1 VRSQAL
7 PLTASTRSN
16 VLAATQTFFD
26 AVCEELRSSEHDLWH
41 WRRAAAAAGATGLLT
56 QGLARMLGRRQP
68 ATSLG
73 RADDVYM
80 ERMHVI
86 RDSQQQLLTA
96 LAALQRELSPAA
108 QALLVTPSDGLLHA
122 ASLGVVDAA
131 RAVCDVA
138 LRLAGRT
145 HEVGQ
150 PRSAETAA
158 QLLCS
163 LADAVDVERG
173 HGYPVG
179 CIPVRCRRPPA
190 WMAALPRAMLV
201 LAGSMAT
208 ARWLISA
215 VRSGDLARWSRG
227 ARASIEDAY
236 NAHVATPLNAVYK
249 ELFSTFRSRPGGV
262 VTDRAMAASQESLR
276 RQLADFAAAHGGSGG
291 AAEDMEVLMRTYE
304 KDAKKPVYGML
315 FGDLAWAMLVQIQK
329 LKTDG
334 EAAMMTMD
342 QTLRANELTLSLVA
356 ALPGM
361 AIVAGVLSALGTLF
375 RRRPPIAPAHATAA
389 LRCHLEA
396 ATRALSIAEAMP
408 QDSGSLAQHGRV
420 LLALDG
426 VHAAAAALL
435 SPDTNAGPAAA
446 AMQRQRLQVAETAVA
461 GGAIR
466 AVERQMEAWDAFQA
480 DVLFLGRADVHVASR
495 LRAAERL
502 MARTQGLL
510 R

>member
-1 VRSQAL
+1 M
-7 PLTASTRSN
+7 
-16 VLAATQTFFD
+16 D
-26 AVCEELRSSEHDLWH
+26 
-41 WRRAAAAAGATGLLT
+41 
-56 QGLARMLGRRQP
+56 
-68 ATSLG
+68 
-73 RADDVYM
+73 
-80 ERMHVI
+80 
-86 RDSQQQLLTA
+86 
-96 LAALQRELSPAA
+96 
-108 QALLVTPSDGLLHA
+108 
-122 ASLGVVDAA
+122 
-131 RAVCDVA
+131 
-138 LRLAGRT
+138 
-145 HEVGQ
+145 
-150 PRSAETAA
+150 
-158 QLLCS
+158 
-163 LADAVDVERG
+163 
-173 HGYPVG
+173 
-179 CIPVRCRRPPA
+179 
-190 WMAALPRAMLV
+190 
-201 LAGSMAT
+201 
-208 ARWLISA
+208 
-215 VRSGDLARWSRG
+215 
-227 ARASIEDAY
+227 
-236 NAHVATPLNAVYK
+236 
-249 ELFSTFRSRPGGV
+249 
-262 VTDRAMAASQESLR
+262 
-276 RQLADFAAAHGGSGG
+276 
-291 AAEDMEVLMRTYE
+291 VLMRTYE

-334 EAAMMTMD
+334 EAAMMAMD

-435 SPDTNAGPAAA
+435 TPDTNAAGPASAA
-446 AMQRQRLQVAETAVA
+446 VKAAQVAESAVA

-466 AVERQMEAWDAFQA
+466 AVERQMEAWDAFQE
-480 DVLFLGRADVHVASR
+480 DVLFLGRADVQVSSR